1 VSGAVDEA
9 HLGHR
14 NLITY
19 SAALARWC
27 QHGSLVERDGV
38 LAYAGGSWLPVVCNG
53 AFRTDDSVAPAVVFE
68 VADAFFAEQG
78 RGYSL
83 KLRDSGEDDD
93 LRAASEAH
101 GLAAFG
107 EPAPEMICR
116 TPLATPELPPGVVL
130 ERVSDVDGVADFIA
144 VSGEAYGTY
153 GMPPDV
159 AASMFD
165 RPEAVLAE
173 PDTAIVVARREG
185 QPLAAAMVFCSD
197 GIASLQWVGT
207 VTEARQLH
215 LGAAVTV
222 WATNEAFA
230 RGASSC
236 TLQASVMGQSL
247 YHRLGYKTL
256 YHYGEYVT
264 WKAPASPT

>member
-1 VSGAVDEA
+1 MDEA

-14 NLITY
+14 NLISY

-27 QHGSLVERDGV
+27 QHGALVERDGV
-38 LAYAGGSWLPVVCNG
+38 LTYAGGSWLPVVCNG
-53 AFRTDDSVAPAVVFE
+53 AFRTDDSVAPEVVLE
-68 VADAFFAEQG
+68 VADTFFAEQG

-93 LRAASEAH
+93 LRAACQAR

-116 TPLATPELPPGVVL
+116 APLAVPEVPPGVVL
-130 ERVSDVDGVADFIA
+130 EQVRDTDGLADFVAIC
-144 VSGEAYGTY
+144 GEAYGTY
-153 GMPPDV
+153 GMPADV
-159 AASMFD
+159 PASMFD
-165 RPEAVLAE
+165 RPEAVVDE
-173 PDTAIVVARREG
+173 PGAAIVVARRDR

-236 TLQASVMGQSL
+236 TLQASTMGESL
-247 YHRLGYKTL
+247 YLRLGYETL

-264 WKAPASPT
+264 WKAPVTPS